1 MKREVLSLVVA
12 CPNSSDGCE
21 WRGEVRYIDVSQTSI
36 CYSVLLLL
44 LILLILLLYSGRFM
58 DTDLAVISIIDYSIV

>member
-21 WRGEVRYIDVSQTSI
+21 WRGEVRHIDVSQTFI
-36 CYSVLLLL
+36 AEITG
-44 LILLILLLYSGRFM
+44 LIKGTLK
-58 DTDLAVISIIDYSIV
+58 VINTHS